1 MPDLMI
7 TCSKTG
13 EAVSTG
19 VGMDPGDFATVDIEG
34 REFGCPACGQT
45 HFWDKSEAFFA
56 TS

>member
-45 HFWDKSEAFFA
+45 HFWEKSEAFFA